1 MTTAAGGLR
10 VRLRRAVP
18 FALDVGF
25 EAPAGAITA
34 LFGPSGG
41 GKTTVLRAIAGLQ
54 AMDEAAVSCGDGTWA
69 DTAAGLWVAPHR
81 RPVGLV
87 FQDYALFPHLTVREQ
102 LALSMGH
109 RPASGRPARIDA
121 LLELVR
127 LQDLGDRRPAA
138 LSGGQQ
144 QRAALARALARDPA
158 VLLLDEPF
166 AAVDW
171 ALRES
176 LRRELVRLQRA
187 LSLTV
192 LLVTHDFED
201 VAKLAAHLVVLE
213 RGAVTASGSVEA
225 LTGRNVVPGVS
236 GWREPAVALDA
247 RVDAHYPDRQLSVI
261 AAGTLRLEVPAIA
274 APVGA
279 PVRLQ
284 LAAREVILASRRP
297 EGLSL
302 HNVVEAEVVA
312 VEPASHEALRLVH
325 LSVGSTRLLSLV
337 TADAAHK
344 LALAPG
350 RPVLAL
356 VKAVAIEAFA

>member
-1 MTTAAGGLR
+1 VTAAGLA
-10 VRLRRAVP
+10 VRLRRAAP
-18 FALDVGF
+18 FALDVAF
-25 EAPAGAITA
+25 EAPAGSMTA
-34 LFGPSGG
+34 LFGPSGS

-54 AMDEAAVSCGDGTWA
+54 AMDEAQVSCGGEAWT
-69 DTAAGLWVAPHR
+69 DTAAGLTLPPHR
-81 RPVGLV
+81 RPVGFV

-109 RPASGRPARIDA
+109 RPAAERAARIDA

-127 LQDLGDRRPAA
+127 LQELGDRRPAG

-144 QRAALARALARDPA
+144 QRAALARALARDPQ

-192 LLVTHDFED
+192 VLVTHDFED
-201 VAKLAAHLVVLE
+201 VAKLASHLVVIE
-213 RGAVTASGSVEA
+213 RGAVTASGSVQA
-225 LTGRNVVPGVS
+225 LTGRNAVPGVG
-236 GWREPAVALDA
+236 GWREPAIALDA
-247 RVDAHYPDRQLSVI
+247 VVDAHLHDRQLSVI

-284 LAAREVILASRRP
+284 VAAREVILASQRP

-325 LSVGSTRLLSLV
+325 LSVGDIRLLSLV
-337 TADAAHK
+337 TVDAQRK

-350 RPVLAL
+350 KPVLAL
-356 VKAVAIEAFA
+356 IKAVAIEAFA

>member
-1 MTTAAGGLR
+1 MTATAGLR
-10 VRLRRAVP
+10 VRVRRTAP
-18 FALDVGF
+18 FELDVGF
-25 EAPAGAITA
+25 EAPAGSITA
-34 LFGPSGG
+34 LFGPSGS

-54 AMDEAAVSCGDGTWA
+54 AMDEAEIACGDGTWS
-69 DTAAGLWVAPHR
+69 DTAAGLATPPHR
-81 RPVGLV
+81 RPVGFV
-87 FQDYALFPHLTVREQ
+87 FQDYALVPHLTVREQ

-109 RPASGRPARIDA
+109 RPVSARAARIDE
-121 LLELVR
+121 LLRLVHLQEL
-127 LQDLGDRRPAA
+127 GERRPAA

-144 QRAALARALARDPA
+144 QRAALARALARDPQ

-176 LRRELVRLQRA
+176 LRHELVRLQRA

-201 VAKLAAHLVVLE
+201 VAKLASHLVVLE
-213 RGAVTASGSVEA
+213 HGAVTASGSVEA
-225 LTGRNVVPGVS
+225 LTGRNAVPGVS
-236 GWREPAVALDA
+236 GWRDPAVALDA
-247 RVDAHYPDRQLSVI
+247 RVDAHLPDRQLSMI
-261 AAGTLRLEVPAIA
+261 AAGSLRLEVPVIA

-284 LAAREVILASRRP
+284 IAAREVILASRRP

-325 LSVGSTRLLSLV
+325 LSVGDTRLLSLV
-337 TADAAHK
+337 TADAQRK
-344 LALAPG
+344 LALVPG

-356 VKAVAIEAFA
+356 IKAVAIEAFA

>member
-1 MTTAAGGLR
+1 MSATAGLR
-10 VRLRRAVP
+10 VRLHRATP
-18 FALDVGF
+18 FALDAAF
-25 EAPAGAITA
+25 EAPAGSITA
-34 LFGPSGG
+34 LFGPSGS

-54 AMDEAAVSCGDGTWA
+54 SMDEAVISCGGSTWT
-69 DTAAGLWVAPHR
+69 DTAAGLAVPPHR
-81 RPVGLV
+81 RPVGFV

-102 LALSMGH
+102 LALSLGH
-109 RPASGRPARIDA
+109 RPAAERPARISA
-121 LLELVR
+121 LLELVH

-192 LLVTHDFED
+192 VLVTHDFED
-201 VAKLAAHLVVLE
+201 VAKLASHLVVLE
-213 RGAVTASGSVEA
+213 RGAVTASGTVEA
-225 LTGRNVVPGVS
+225 LTGRNAVPGVS
-236 GWREPAVALDA
+236 GWREPGVALDA
-247 RVDAHYPDRQLSVI
+247 HVAGHEPERQLSVI
-261 AAGTLRLEVPAIA
+261 AAGGLRLEVPAIA
-274 APVGA
+274 APAGA
-279 PVRLQ
+279 PVRVQ
-284 LAAREVILASRRP
+284 IAAREVILASRPP

-325 LSVGSTRLLSLV
+325 LRVGDARVLSLV
-337 TADAAHK
+337 TVDAQRK
-344 LALAPG
+344 LGLAPG
-350 RPVLAL
+350 VPVLAL
-356 VKAVAIEAFA
+356 IKAVAVEAFA